1 MPDEVTTPPAADPG
15 VSFTLDGRPATARK
29 GEMLI
34 AAAERAGTY
43 IPRFCYHPRMKPV
56 GMCRMCLVEVSGP
69 RGATLQPSCFI
80 PVTDGMEVDTTS
92 DKVKKAQDGV
102 LEFLLVNHPLD
113 CPVCDK
119 GGECP
124 LQDQT
129 LAYGPGESRF
139 VEEKRH
145 FEKPVPISDLVLIDR
160 ERCIQC
166 ARCTR
171 FAEEVAGEAQIDFAG
186 RGDLIEVST
195 FPGEP
200 FSSYFSGN
208 TVQICPV
215 GALTATPYRFTARPW
230 DLDQVESTCTGCAV
244 GCRVAVQ
251 SSANR
256 LTRLLGIDADPV
268 NHGWLCDKGRFV
280 FESVNG
286 DELPAGPVAVPA
298 AVADEDVDVVPATA
312 SQVESLPVSRGQFSG
327 EVKEAGVRQS
337 HRLTEPMVRK
347 EGQLVPASWTEALA
361 AAATG
366 LSSAKSAG
374 GAGAVA
380 LIGGARSTNE
390 AAYAWAKLM
399 KGVVGTD
406 SVDAQI
412 GDGLPA
418 DLVLSLPRA
427 TIDQAC
433 AAKTVVLLTGDVREE
448 LPVLFLRLREAVVDG
463 DTKLVELTARPTSL
477 TRYAA
482 SSLTSRPGDAPA
494 LARALVGQGDGD
506 WAGDAL
512 SVARQLLGDVS
523 AETSGSARASDA
535 SAGDGVVVVLG
546 RPSVAEDAGVVA
558 EAARVLA
565 EALPAA
571 RFLPALRRGNVFGA
585 LDMGLAPGLLPG
597 RVSLD
602 AGRDWFAGAWD
613 ALPATA
619 GLDAAGILASLA
631 GDPVGNA
638 ATAGVGQGPHASEEP
653 GIGAPGGSG
662 GGIDRIRALVV
673 LGADVVGDFPDT
685 QLAIRALDAADFV
698 VAVTGHHSATVEH
711 ADVVLPSAV
720 EHERPGTTTNLE
732 GRVSRL
738 GQKLVPPGLA
748 WADWMIAAE
757 LAVALGADLGVG
769 SPADLWSE
777 IEALAPAY
785 AGVTSAVLDSPGAR
799 DGVLAPLAAG
809 GVPVAVGATDPMAIP
824 GVESVERQGAPP
836 RVGVAVSSD
845 PAGAPPSPPSMAA
858 SSGAW
863 GPNPTPAVPGELPGN
878 GAGTRPAV
886 LAGVPAGDARRVPPV
901 DSYSFRLVSSR
912 RLYDSGIAV
921 TGSPSLTPLV
931 PAAVARA
938 NPYDLDRLGLTTG
951 DPVRVRSARG
961 SLVLAADADATV
973 PRGVV
978 AVEFNLPAGQVA
990 GQGEPVTNAAAALID
1005 VNDVVTDVRLE
1016 SVS

>member
-1 MPDEVTTPPAADPG
+1 MAEPAPD
-15 VSFTLDGRPATARK
+15 VSFTLDGRPATAQK

-80 PVTDGMEVDTTS
+80 AVTDGMDVVTTS

-186 RGDLIEVST
+186 RGERVEVAT

-256 LTRLLGIDADPV
+256 LTRLLGLDSEPI
-268 NHGWLCDKGRFV
+268 NHSWLCDKGRFA
-280 FESVNG
+280 FEAVNG
-286 DELPAGPVAVPA
+286 DEIGTDDRGAG
-298 AVADEDVDVVPATA
+298 
-312 SQVESLPVSRGQFSG
+312 GQFAG
-327 EVKEAGVRQS
+327 EAKEVAGHTR
-337 HRLTEPMVRK
+337 RLTEPMVRK
-347 EGQLVPASWTEALA
+347 DGELVPVSWSEALTA
-361 AAATG
+361 AAAG
-366 LSSAKSAG
+366 LTAAKTAG

-380 LIGGARSTNE
+380 LLGGARSTNE
-390 AAYAWAKLM
+390 GAYAWAKLA
-399 KGVVGTD
+399 KGIVGTD
-406 SVDAQI
+406 SVDAQL

-433 AAKTVVLLTGDVREE
+433 AARTVVLLTGDVREE
-448 LPVLFLRLREAVVDG
+448 LPVLFLRLREAAVDG
-463 DTKLVELTARPTSL
+463 GVSLVELTSTPTAMTPYAAVSL
-477 TRYAA
+477 T
-482 SSLTSRPGDAPA
+482 TRPGDAPE
-494 LARALVGQGDGD
+494 LARALTGSS
-506 WAGDAL
+506 AGGSAPSHPEGPAWSPEDL
-512 SVARQLLGDVS
+512 DRVRELLGT
-523 AETSGSARASDA
+523 AGAGGGAAGNEGAG
-535 SAGDGVVVVLG
+535 GDGVVVVLG
-546 RPSVAEDAGVVA
+546 RPSLAEHESVVA
-558 EAARVLA
+558 DAARVLA
-565 EALPAA
+565 SALPQA
-571 RFLPALRRGNVFGA
+571 RFLPALRRGNVNGA

-597 RVSLD
+597 RVSLA
-602 AGRDWFAGAWD
+602 AGGDWFAGAWG
-613 ALPATA
+613 AVPESA

-631 GDPVGNA
+631 GD
-638 ATAGVGQGPHASEEP
+638 AGGE
-653 GIGAPGGSG
+653 GAG
-662 GGIDRIRALVV
+662 GGAAGRVRALVL
-673 LGADVVGDFPDT
+673 LGADPLGDFPDHD
-685 QLAIRALDAADFV
+685 LATRGLAAAEFV
-698 VAVTGHHSATVEH
+698 VAVTGHASSTVDQ
-711 ADVVLPSAV
+711 ADVVLPAAV
-720 EHERPGTTTNLE
+720 EHERPGTTTNIE
-732 GRVSRL
+732 GRVTRL

-748 WADWMIAAE
+748 WPDWMIATE
-757 LAVALGADLGVG
+757 LATALGADLGVG
-769 SPADLWSE
+769 SLGDLWSE
-777 IEALAPAY
+777 IESVAPAY
-785 AGVTSAVLDSPGAR
+785 AGLTLALLDSSGAH
-799 DGVLAPLAAG
+799 DGVLTPLGAPG
-809 GVPVAVGATDPMAIP
+809 SGSGSGPRSVEPNDPMATP

-836 RVGVAVSSD
+836 RVGL
-845 PAGAPPSPPSMAA
+845 AA
-858 SSGAW
+858 SPEVEEDRERAGSAPIGEGA
-863 GPNPTPAVPGELPGN
+863 AAL
-878 GAGTRPAV
+878 AGTRPAA
-886 LAGVPAGDARRVPPV
+886 LTGVPAGEAPHIPPI
-901 DSYSFRLVSSR
+901 DSYSLRLVSSR
-912 RLYDSGIAV
+912 KLYDGGIALA
-921 TGSPSLTPLV
+921 GSPSLAELV
-931 PAAVARA
+931 PTAVVRA

-961 SLVLAADADATV
+961 SLVLPADADPGV

-978 AVEFNLPAGQVA
+978 AVDFNLPLDAAAEGAGVTDTGTAANGVA
-990 GQGEPVTNAAAALID
+990 NAAAVLID
-1005 VNDVVTDVRLE
+1005 AAAIVTDVRME
-1016 SVS
+1016 SVR